1 MERTLTLDD
10 LREFEQYPGLA
21 VDRKAHFSRFANK
34 TIVHRDY
41 HRNYT
46 LMTYILLF
54 FIFAFIGWIWEVG
67 IHIVEDGVF
76 VNRGTMFGPWLP
88 IYGFGGVCGIIL
100 LKRFIDHH
108 VATFFL
114 VVGLCSVVEYATS
127 WYLETFKHM
136 KYWDYTGYFCNI
148 NGRICLEG
156 ALIFGFAG
164 CVGIYIMAPFFDDL
178 LKKIPFK
185 ARFAACVILVVLFCC
200 DAVCSKANPNQG
212 KGITDYAAYNLP
224 FHRVVVSEELGRLD
238 EDLLEALVCAS
249 DIA

>member
-114 VVGLCSVVEYATS
+114 VVGLCSVVEYVTS
-127 WYLETFKHM
+127 WYLETF
-136 KYWDYTGYFCNI
+136 
-148 NGRICLEG
+148 
-156 ALIFGFAG
+156 GFAG
-164 CVGIYIMAPFFDDL
+164 CAGIYIMAPFFDDL

-200 DAVCSKANPNQG
+200 DAVYSKANPNQG

-224 FHRVVVSEELGRLD
+224 FHRVVVSEELGVRS
-238 EDLLEALVCAS
+238 EELLLLHS
-249 DIA
+249 DILG

>member
-88 IYGFGGVCGIIL
+88 IYGFGGVRYHTAEAVHRPPCG
-100 LKRFIDHH
+100 D
-108 VATFFL
+108 FFPCCGVML
-114 VVGLCSVVEYATS
+114 G
-127 WYLETFKHM
+127 
-136 KYWDYTGYFCNI
+136 
-148 NGRICLEG
+148 GRIRNE
-156 ALIFGFAG
+156 
-164 CVGIYIMAPFFDDL
+164 
-178 LKKIPFK
+178 
-185 ARFAACVILVVLFCC
+185 LV
-200 DAVCSKANPNQG
+200 S
-212 KGITDYAAYNLP
+212 
-224 FHRVVVSEELGRLD
+224 
-238 EDLLEALVCAS
+238 
-249 DIA
+249 

>member
-88 IYGFGGVCGIIL
+88 IYGFGG
-100 LKRFIDHH
+100 
-108 VATFFL
+108 
-114 VVGLCSVVEYATS
+114 
-127 WYLETFKHM
+127 
-136 KYWDYTGYFCNI
+136 
-148 NGRICLEG
+148 
-156 ALIFGFAG
+156 
-164 CVGIYIMAPFFDDL
+164 
-178 LKKIPFK
+178 
-185 ARFAACVILVVLFCC
+185 
-200 DAVCSKANPNQG
+200 AVSYC
-212 KGITDYAAYNLP
+212 
-224 FHRVVVSEELGRLD
+224 
-238 EDLLEALVCAS
+238 
-249 DIA
+249 

>member
-76 VNRGTMFGPWLP
+76 VNRGTMFGMASYIWFWRCVRYHTAEAVHRPP
-88 IYGFGGVCGIIL
+88 CG
-100 LKRFIDHH
+100 D
-108 VATFFL
+108 FFL

-164 CVGIYIMAPFFDDL
+164 CAGIYIMAPFLMIF
-178 LKKIPFK
+178 
-185 ARFAACVILVVLFCC
+185 
-200 DAVCSKANPNQG
+200 
-212 KGITDYAAYNLP
+212 
-224 FHRVVVSEELGRLD
+224 
-238 EDLLEALVCAS
+238 
-249 DIA
+249 

>member
-114 VVGLCSVVEYATS
+114 VVGLCSVVEYVTS
-127 WYLETFKHM
+127 WYLLQKIIKKRCHDVYSCTACKA
-136 KYWDYTGYFCNI
+136 KYQRSLKTYPAIDVAEISCVIPIFHV
-148 NGRICLEG
+148 LER
-156 ALIFGFAG
+156 F
-164 CVGIYIMAPFFDDL
+164 
-178 LKKIPFK
+178 KIP
-185 ARFAACVILVVLFCC
+185 ARYVF
-200 DAVCSKANPNQG
+200 D
-212 KGITDYAAYNLP
+212 
-224 FHRVVVSEELGRLD
+224 HR
-238 EDLLEALVCAS
+238 A
-249 DIA
+249 